1 MNMCTSVYISVG
13 ILGYIAYYDSALTG
27 KKLFYF
33 INHE

>member
-27 KKLFYF
+27 KTKLFY
-33 INHE
+33 